1 MIEAPFVLMWQLW
14 VGSQMGLVTRK
25 TPDDQK
31 LGFKPHPILQGQ
43 EGLETEAL
51 TVPTG

>member
-1 MIEAPFVLMWQLW
+1 MA
-14 VGSQMGLVTRK
+14 LVSRK

-31 LGFKPHPILQGQ
+31 LDFQPHPILQGQ